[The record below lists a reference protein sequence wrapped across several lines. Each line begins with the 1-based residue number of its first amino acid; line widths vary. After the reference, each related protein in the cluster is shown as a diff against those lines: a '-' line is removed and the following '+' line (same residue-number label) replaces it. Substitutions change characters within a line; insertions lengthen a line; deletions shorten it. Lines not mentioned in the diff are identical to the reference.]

1 LKPKL
6 YILGGLILAIAV
18 GGLWLYGLQDEEKI
32 SVEPEPRTPD
42 YTYEGILLTVVNPE
56 GKMVYRIKA
65 PMMAHFGDDNTI
77 KVKSPDMLFYRDD
90 APPLEVRSE
99 RAWLS
104 SGGEEIML
112 LGSVSIVRPEI
123 EPTSTLT
130 IKTRNLRVFPEK
142 KSADTDETVLA
153 FNDIY
158 RIQGLGGS
166 IDLDSGYFK
175 IHQQARGVYV
185 P

>member
-1 LKPKL
+1 M
-6 YILGGLILAIAV
+6 
-18 GGLWLYGLQDEEKI
+18 
-32 SVEPEPRTPD
+32 T
-42 YTYEGILLTVVNPE
+42 
-56 GKMVYRIKA
+56 YRIKA
-65 PMMAHFGDDNTI
+65 PMMAHFGDDNSI
-77 KVKSPDMLFYRDD
+77 KVESPDMLFYRDD

-99 RAWLS
+99 HAWLL

-123 EPTSTLT
+123 EQTSTLT
-130 IKTRNLRVFPEK
+130 IQTRNLRVFPEK

-166 IDLDSGYFK
+166 IDLGSGYFK